1 MALSRTVRRA
11 LVTVPAIVVLG
22 ALSGA
27 VAGSAESNP
36 WFAAL
41 VKPALYPPGAAFG
54 IVWTILYAMMG
65 LSLAMVLGAPPSS
78 TRRRATALFA
88 VQLLLNLA
96 WSTLFFR
103 LHMLAPSFWLILVI
117 LTAALATTFA
127 FARIDRRAAW
137 LLVPYLAWLSFAA
150 GLAFR
155 IWQLNPSA

>member
-1 MALSRTVRRA
+1 M
-11 LVTVPAIVVLG
+11 TVPAVVVLG
-22 ALSGA
+22 ALSGT
-27 VAGSAESNP
+27 VAGSAETNP

-65 LSLAMVLGAPPSS
+65 LALAMVLAARPSPL
-78 TRRRATALFA
+78 RRRATVLFA

-103 LHMLAPSFWLILVI
+103 LHMLAPSFVLILVI
-117 LTAALATTFA
+117 LAAALATTFA
-127 FARIDRRAAW
+127 FARVDRRAAW